1 MALNNQATT
10 TKKIQATTAEINDL
24 IERAQ
29 TAPSPEAYERAIQDL
44 WAIFGEN
51 FTALVAKNSYLID
64 SDFSL
69 RGSSPAERRENL
81 AGNAYMLF
89 YKAVSDFEPNRKVPF
104 AAYIAKIGKWR
115 MLDEKRKNAK
125 RSKREELDRPT
136 NSDDCDEESC
146 SRIDNCDVN
155 PFTGERNELDCDF
168 DKKDLVARF
177 KKRLAARDPK
187 ALHRLDIIHE
197 LCSEGNYSD
206 AEAARRIGRE
216 RANMKNVKKNLRQT
230 MAECGLE
237 EEFRQLMA
245 A

>member
-10 TKKIQATTAEINDL
+10 TKKIPATTAEINDL
-24 IERAQ
+24 IARAQ
-29 TAPSPEAYERAIQDL
+29 TAPSPEAYEREIQAL
-44 WAIFGEN
+44 WTIFGDF
-51 FTALVAKNSYLID
+51 FTALVAKKSYLLD

-69 RGSSPAERRENL
+69 RGSSPAERQSYH
-81 AGNAYMLF
+81 AGTVYMLF
-89 YKAVSDFEPNRKVPF
+89 CKAVSDFEPNRKVPF
-104 AAYIAKIGKWR
+104 AAYIAKIGEWR
-115 MLDEKRKNAK
+115 MRDEKRRNAK
-125 RSKREELDRPT
+125 RSKREELDRCT
-136 NSDDCDEESC
+136 SNSNSDEESY

-168 DKKDLVARF
+168 DKKDLLVRF

-187 ALHRLDIIHE
+187 ALNRFNIMYE
-197 LCSEGNYSD
+197 LCREGNYSD
-206 AEAARRIGRE
+206 AEAARRIGCE
-216 RANMKNVKKNLRQT
+216 RANMKNVKNNLIQI

>member
-1 MALNNQATT
+1 MRHNTQATT
-10 TKKIQATTAEINDL
+10 TEINNL
-24 IERAQ
+24 IAIVQ
-29 TAPSPEAYERAIQDL
+29 TAPSAKAYERAIHAL
-44 WAIFGEN
+44 WAIFGDF
-51 FTALVAKNSYLID
+51 FTALVAKKSYLLN

-69 RGSSPAERRENL
+69 WGCSPAERRENL

-89 YKAVSDFEPNRKVPF
+89 CKAVSDFEPSRKVPF
-104 AAYIAKIGKWR
+104 AAYIAKIVKWR

-136 NSDDCDEESC
+136 NSDDCDEESR

-177 KKRLAARDPK
+177 KKRLAARNPK
-187 ALHRLDIIHE
+187 ALHRLNIIHE
-197 LCSEGNYSD
+197 LCSEGEYSD
-206 AEAARRIGRE
+206 AEAARRIGCE
-216 RANMKNVKKNLRQT
+216 RANMKSVKKNLRQT

>member
-10 TKKIQATTAEINDL
+10 EIQANTTKINKL
-24 IERAQ
+24 IARAQ
-29 TAPSPEAYERAIQDL
+29 TAPSAEAYERAIQDL
-44 WAIFGEN
+44 WAIFGEY

-69 RGSSPAERRENL
+69 RGSSPAERQTYQ
-81 AGNAYMLF
+81 AGTVYMLF
-89 YKAVSDFEPNRKVPF
+89 CKAVSDFEPSRKVPF
-104 AAYIAKIGKWR
+104 AAYIAQIGEWR

-125 RSKREELDRPT
+125 HSKREELDRCT
-136 NSDDCDEESC
+136 SNSDSDEESY

-168 DKKDLVARF
+168 DKKDLLVRF

-187 ALHRLDIIHE
+187 ALNRFNIMYE
-197 LCSEGNYSD
+197 LCREGNYSD
-206 AEAARRIGRE
+206 AEAARRIGCE
-216 RANMKNVKKNLRQT
+216 RANMKNVKSNLLQI
-230 MAECGLE
+230 MAECGLK
-237 EEFRQLMA
+237 EEFRLLMA

>member
-1 MALNNQATT
+1 MALNIQATT
-10 TKKIQATTAEINDL
+10 TKKIQATTTEINNL
-24 IERAQ
+24 IAIVQ
-29 TAPSPEAYERAIQDL
+29 TAPSAKAYERAIHAL
-44 WAIFGEN
+44 WAIFGDF
-51 FTALVAKNSYLID
+51 FTALVAKKSYLLD

-69 RGSSPAERRENL
+69 WGCSPAERRENL

-89 YKAVSDFEPNRKVPF
+89 YKAVSDFEPSRKVPF
-104 AAYIAKIGKWR
+104 AAYIAKIGEWR
-115 MLDEKRKNAK
+115 MRDEKRKNAK
-125 RSKREELDRPT
+125 RSKREELDRCT
-136 NSDDCDEESC
+136 SNSDSDEEQY

-168 DKKDLVARF
+168 DKKDLVALF

-206 AEAARRIGRE
+206 AEAARRIGCE

-237 EEFRQLMA
+237 EEFRLLMA

>member
-1 MALNNQATT
+1 MRHNTQATT
-10 TKKIQATTAEINDL
+10 TEINNL
-24 IERAQ
+24 IALAQ
-29 TAPSPEAYERAIQDL
+29 TAPSAEAYERAIQAL
-44 WAIFGEN
+44 WAIFGEY
-51 FTALVAKNSYLID
+51 FTALVAKKSYLLD

-69 RGSSPAERRENL
+69 WGCSPAERRENL

-89 YKAVSDFEPNRKVPF
+89 CKAVSDFEPSRKVPF
-104 AAYIAKIGKWR
+104 AAYIAKIGEWR
-115 MLDEKRKNAK
+115 MRDEKRKNAK
-125 RSKREELDRPT
+125 RSKREELDRCT
-136 NSDDCDEESC
+136 SNSDSDEESY

-168 DKKDLVARF
+168 DKKDLVALF

-206 AEAARRIGRE
+206 AEAARRIGCK

>member
-10 TKKIQATTAEINDL
+10 TEINNL
-24 IERAQ
+24 IALAQ
-29 TAPSPEAYERAIQDL
+29 TAPSPEAYERAIQAL
-44 WAIFGEN
+44 WTIFGDY

-69 RGSSPAERRENL
+69 RGYSPAERQSYQ
-81 AGNAYMLF
+81 AGTAYMLF
-89 YKAVSDFEPNRKVPF
+89 CKAVSDFEPSRKVPF

-115 MLDEKRKNAK
+115 ILDEKRKNAK
-125 RSKREELDRPT
+125 RSKREELDRYASS
-136 NSDDCDEESC
+136 SDSDEESY

-177 KKRLAARDPK
+177 KKRLATSDPK
-187 ALHRLDIIHE
+187 ALSRFDIIYE

-206 AEAARRIGRE
+206 AEAARRIGCE

>member
-1 MALNNQATT
+1 MKLNIQATT
-10 TKKIQATTAEINDL
+10 TEINNL
-24 IERAQ
+24 IALAQ
-29 TAPSPEAYERAIQDL
+29 TAPSAEAYERAIQVL
-44 WAIFGEN
+44 WAIFGDY

-69 RGSSPAERRENL
+69 RGYSPAERQSYQ
-81 AGNAYMLF
+81 AGTAYMLF
-89 YKAVSDFEPNRKVPF
+89 CKAVTDFEPSRKVPF
-104 AAYIAKIGKWR
+104 AAYIAKIGEWR
-115 MLDEKRKNAK
+115 MRDEKRKNAK
-125 RSKREELDRPT
+125 HSKREELDRCT
-136 NSDDCDEESC
+136 SNSDSDEESY

-168 DKKDLVARF
+168 DKKDLVALF

-187 ALHRLDIIHE
+187 ALNRFNIIHE

-206 AEAARRIGRE
+206 AEAARRIGCE
-216 RANMKNVKKNLRQT
+216 RANMKNVKKSLRQT

-237 EEFRQLMA
+237 EEFRLLMA

>member
-1 MALNNQATT
+1 MKLNIQATT
-10 TKKIQATTAEINDL
+10 TEINNL
-24 IERAQ
+24 IAIVQ
-29 TAPSPEAYERAIQDL
+29 TAPSAKAYERAIHAL
-44 WAIFGEN
+44 WAIFGDF
-51 FTALVAKNSYLID
+51 FTALVAKKSYLLD

-69 RGSSPAERRENL
+69 WGCSPAERQSNL
-81 AGNAYMLF
+81 GGNAYMLF
-89 YKAVSDFEPNRKVPF
+89 CKAVSDFEPSRKVPF
-104 AAYIAKIGKWR
+104 AAYIAKIGEWR

-125 RSKREELDRPT
+125 RSKREVLDRCT
-136 NSDDCDEESC
+136 SNNDSDEESY

-168 DKKDLVARF
+168 DKKDLVALF

-206 AEAARRIGRE
+206 AEAARRIGCE
-216 RANMKNVKKNLRQT
+216 RANMKNVKNNLIQI
-230 MAECGLE
+230 MAECGLK
-237 EEFRQLMA
+237 EEFRLLMA